1 MTRFTSDPN
10 LYERGDLKVGES
22 TASEAPVVRLA
33 ELDPAFKK
41 QIMETPGGEHLLRCF
56 ACGTCTAG
64 CPVREVDERYNPRRI
79 VRMALLGMKDRV
91 LKSDFIWMCSTC
103 YSCEERCPQDVKLTD
118 VMNAIK
124 NLAVKEGHIH
134 PAYTAQ
140 IDLIKAS
147 GRLYEIDEFDNKK
160 REKAGL
166 PALEPK
172 VDEVASIIDLT
183 GIGKA

>member
-1 MTRFTSDPN
+1 MA
-10 LYERGDLKVGES
+10 ES
-22 TASEAPVVRLA
+22 GAIQAGVVRLA
-33 ELDPAFKK
+33 ELDPDFKN
-41 QIMETPGGEHLLRCF
+41 QVRAMPGGEHLTRCY

-79 VRMALLGMKDRV
+79 VRMVLLGMKQRV
-91 LKSDFIWMCSTC
+91 LESDFIWMCSTC

-140 IDLIKAS
+140 IGLIRAS
-147 GRLYEIDEFDNKK
+147 GRLYEIDDFDNKK
-160 REKAGL
+160 RSKAGL
-166 PALEPK
+166 PELETK
-172 VDEVASIIDLT
+172 IDEVAQAIDLA
-183 GIGKA
+183 GIGKKA

>member
-1 MTRFTSDPN
+1 M
-10 LYERGDLKVGES
+10 GEAG
-22 TASEAPVVRLA
+22 TAEAPVVRLA
-33 ELDPAFKK
+33 EMDPGFREQVRA
-41 QIMETPGGEHLLRCF
+41 MPGGENLTRCY

-64 CPVREVDERYNPRRI
+64 CPVREIDERYNPRKI
-79 VRMALLGMKDRV
+79 IRMVLLGMKDRV

-140 IDLIKAS
+140 IGLIKGS

-160 REKAGL
+160 RQKAGL
-166 PALEPK
+166 PALDTK
-172 VDEVASIIDLT
+172 VDEVARIIDLT
-183 GIGKA
+183 GIGGSEG

>member
-1 MTRFTSDPN
+1 M
-10 LYERGDLKVGES
+10 GES
-22 TASEAPVVRLA
+22 TTAEAPVVRLA
-33 ELDPAFKK
+33 DLDPDFKN
-41 QIMETPGGEHLLRCF
+41 QVRAMPGGENLTRCY

-64 CPVREVDERYNPRRI
+64 CPVREIDERYNPRRI
-79 VRMALLGMKDRV
+79 IRMVLLGMKDRV

-140 IDLIKAS
+140 VDLIKGS

-166 PALEPK
+166 PALDTK
-172 VDEVASIIDLT
+172 VDEVAKIIDLR
-183 GIGKA
+183 GIGKKE